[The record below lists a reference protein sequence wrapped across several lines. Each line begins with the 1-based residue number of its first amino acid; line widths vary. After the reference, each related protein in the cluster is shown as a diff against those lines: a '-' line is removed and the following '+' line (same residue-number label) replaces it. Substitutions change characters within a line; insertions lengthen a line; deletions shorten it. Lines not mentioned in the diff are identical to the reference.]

1 MRPTRG
7 TGGDRRF
14 RLAGAALVLLGAL
27 LAGGTSGAFVATSA
41 DRGMAVTVAGDADS
55 YLGIRDETNASGSA
69 VSVGAGE
76 SAPIYSLFDN
86 AGTYDT
92 TTTGDVSAELVSYG
106 DDSNPALS
114 VAVVTDGGDADWRVE
129 ISCGDETRDLAAARA
144 TVELTATGGVTVV
157 ATRTTNGEVN
167 PNCAS

>member
-14 RLAGAALVLLGAL
+14 RLAGAVLVLLGVL
-27 LAGGTSGAFVATSA
+27 LAGGTSGAFVSTSA
-41 DRGMAVTVAGDADS
+41 DRGMSLTVAGDSDS

-86 AGTYDT
+86 AGAYDT
-92 TTTGDVSAELVSYG
+92 TSTGDVSAKLVSFG
-106 DDSNPALS
+106 SDSNPALS
-114 VAVVTDGGDADWRVE
+114 VSVVTDGGDADWRVE
-129 ISCGDETRDLAAARA
+129 LSCGDETRDLAAARA
-144 TVELTATGGVTVV
+144 TVELEATGDVTVL
-157 ATRTTNGEVN
+157 ATRTTNGEVD